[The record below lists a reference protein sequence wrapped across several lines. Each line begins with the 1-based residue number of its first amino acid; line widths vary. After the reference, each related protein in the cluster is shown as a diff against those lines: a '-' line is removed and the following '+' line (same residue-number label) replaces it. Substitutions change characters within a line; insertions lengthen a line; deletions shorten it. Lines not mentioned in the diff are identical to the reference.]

1 MLSETREKVLD
12 IKRRFEALR
21 GHLDVPKLERMLQ
34 DLTQTTL
41 SSGFWNDQEKAQA
54 VLRKRAL
61 VESKLEVAQ
70 RLGREIED
78 LAEYLELGAAEGD
91 EGVIADADAQAD
103 AIAGRLRK
111 VELDRMLSG
120 PADRGNAI
128 VSIHPGAGGTDAKD
142 WASMLLRM
150 YLRFCERRGYK
161 TEIIDY
167 QDGDEA
173 GIDAVTLTVTGDAA
187 YGYLRSEAGVHRLV
201 RMSPFNADHT
211 RQTAFAAVEVTP
223 DSDDEI
229 NIQVNEKDIEI
240 TTMRAGGK
248 GGQNVNK
255 VETAV
260 RLRHIPTGLNIVCRA
275 ERSQHQNRAMAMKV
289 LKAKLYEMEL
299 QKREAEV
306 QAYNAAK
313 SSINFGSQ
321 IRNYVLAPYR
331 LVKDVRTSTEA
342 TDVDAVLDGDL
353 EGFIEAYL
361 LAAAGGS
368 LRKGGSV
375 AEDDAP

>member
-54 VLRKRAL
+54 VLRKRAQ

>member
-54 VLRKRAL
+54 VLRKRAQ

-78 LAEYLELGAAEGD
+78 LAEYLELGAAEND

-173 GIDAVTLTVTGDAA
+173 GIDAVTLTVSGDAA

-260 RLRHIPTGLNIVCRA
+260 RLRHLPTGLNIVCRA

-299 QKREAEV
+299 QKRDAEV

-313 SSINFGSQ
+313 SAINFGSQ